1 MSKELKFI
9 YKNWKGVTNERTV
22 EPIKIEF
29 AISEWHGTE
38 PVWLMFAIDVEKG
51 QEREFKL
58 TDIVEWL

>member
-29 AISEWHGTE
+29 AISEWHGKE

-51 QEREFKL
+51 EERGFAIR
-58 TDIVEWL
+58 DILSFL